1 MSLHQPRTHPP
12 SPRSWPGCGCP
23 SRSAGPRTT
32 PEPSWPT
39 RPILPRSGSTSAGA
53 GSGQALAYHLHGLT
67 RSTIRSADGA
77 TDARWTDHD
86 WQNAVETPPDRPRHP
101 VDRRRIHRPPT
112 GSCWS
117 AACTKPSHSPAPSDS
132 TSAGSPTPAWVYVSD
147 SVGAPIAPP
156 ARPGSEHDLQT
167 PADALVELPRR
178 ARPPPARVPLRRRR
192 PPHRPS
198 PAVGCYRPTSTGCGI
213 YLAKAHRDLGDS
225 AASRQGLQDRHGRRR
240 ASRAGR
246 CSPRRP
252 DPPAPPR
259 ARPRFTPGAPLH
271 YVVAAA
277 VVRAVADSIAA

>member
-39 RPILPRSGSTSAGA
+39 MPILPRSGSTSAGA

-86 WQNAVETPPDRPRHP
+86 WQNAVERPLTALGTRWTAAASTG
-101 VDRRRIHRPPT
+101 HRPE
-112 GSCWS
+112 
-117 AACTKPSHSPAPSDS
+117 AAGRLPAPSP
-132 TSAGSPTPAWVYVSD
+132 PTRPHLPTQPRLARRRRLGLRQRLRR
-147 SVGAPIAPP
+147 GAYRPTRPP
-156 ARPGSEHDLQT
+156 GKRAR
-167 PADALVELPRR
+167 PADAGRCLGRTPRR